1 MPVTKEEREIMFGPG
16 PGITPEERELMFDIT
31 PKGDS
36 GTTPS
41 VPETA
46 PAVTPP
52 FLQQLFPP
60 GLTESPFV
68 PENYP
73 IRPHTAGQ
81 LQTPMFPLVP
91 AIVDAADILDKPRRV
106 LTNAMYYVGQET
118 KGVRLP
124 KGQRRFESFKDAMKG
139 AWTGEEAPSF
149 YKSLEVL
156 KLGEVGSN
164 QIEAYQSRHWFMKYP
179 RKATEFASDI
189 VADAAVDYLLGKA
202 IYRPLK
208 AGFRLIAPESFIARV
223 SKTPA
228 SVLDEGFEATVG
240 RAVNDELGTRTTARV
255 STDDMIR
262 ESMMKSGELPEPIMQ
277 ASVEEIAQAQT
288 MYIAREAK
296 RNVLADKVGILRDQL
311 DNYDDYLGNAYD
323 KWVKESRLK
332 VMEDQLATQ
341 VADVDAS
348 KRMFTELSE
357 KGILLDY
364 TASRRAMRQ
373 AYVNAYIKK
382 LDDPEA
388 VGNIKHFI
396 KLASGN
402 TTDDIAELSDDAF
415 QTLFD
420 FIEYR
425 VTDKRNWDYLSEGT
439 PGTRGRFR
447 RIGRRLVHNQVV
459 SPAWQ
464 VFERLRGKRIYQF
477 VDDAFYNR
485 YTHLEGSLTEWDN
498 HLRTLK
504 KQGHLGKKRDETMRK
519 IFLLADGRL
528 DKVSDT
534 GFIIKLKKGDPH
546 MPGLEFAQETLF
558 LSAEEQAAGEFINKE
573 ARTLADMA
581 VAQGRLSHTGE
592 GAPKVIKNYITH
604 LFDRSADQAEIIRK
618 DALRIA
624 ESLPAGQVRDDA
636 IKAAELGAFAD
647 VADIAEM
654 YQYKTGTKVDIPEFK
669 RRIGAFEGLIEDAD
683 LAFRHFMNNETK
695 ALYMQPAYEA
705 ANTMAHESGN
715 RNLIQYTRQW
725 INSQRGI
732 PTKIEAGIE
741 PLAQD
746 ISMLL
751 EYGLKWL
758 PEWTHLQWKA
768 ENRAVRQF
776 SNWFR
781 AKTYF
786 AAMGF
791 NPGPVATNATQSM
804 LTIGAIGTKST
815 FMGFQS
821 LSSGSAKDILK
832 HSRLLVGRNPM
843 HIMNLRE
850 MSKAG
855 RAGGWAFRQVDQ
867 WMNVAPAFNGSLYKQ
882 IAGNSDKMA
891 VLRKYGI
898 PEGDGFWK
906 SLSKALDDGQFTGE
920 VDIANRVA
928 KLTQYSYL
936 HHDMPQYLSS
946 AIGKALGQFTS
957 WPANYWTSYLPEMAK
972 WMYTGNAPWGKLN
985 MLERATLLRHVV
997 LAQALLEGGKLVG
1010 IDFSKHSPLVG
1021 GLDPRDWRNVGG
1033 LPIPLPGGPV
1043 PSATGG
1049 PAMTIIAGAVSAATA
1064 KEHDRSW
1071 NEGISQMQR
1080 GFLMKNNLGF
1090 LPDVIPF
1097 FPQAARR
1104 AIGFAETG
1112 DFPSLIFRRIEE
1124 DEPSGR
1130 RTPYRP
1136 PGVPG
1141 LLRPPTP

>member
-1 MPVTKEEREIMFGPG
+1 MPITKEEEDIIFGPG
-16 PGITPEERELMFDIT
+16 PGITPEEERIIFGIT
-31 PKGDS
+31 PKGD
-36 GTTPS
+36 GGITPS
-41 VPETA
+41 VQATA
-46 PAVTPP
+46 PTVTPS
-52 FLQQLFPP
+52 FLQQLFPT
-60 GLTESPFV
+60 GLVETPFI

-73 IRPHTAGQ
+73 IRPHTAAQ

-91 AIVDAADILDKPRRV
+91 GLMEAADVFLDRPRRI
-106 LTNAMYYVGQET
+106 LTNAAYYVGQET

-149 YKSLEVL
+149 YKTLEVL
-156 KLGEVGSN
+156 RVGEVASN
-164 QIEAYQSRHWFMKYP
+164 QIEAYQNRHWFMKYP
-179 RKATEFASDI
+179 RKFTEFASDI

-202 IYRPLK
+202 IYRPVK
-208 AGFRLIAPESFIARV
+208 AGFRLVMPESFIARV

-240 RAVNDELGTRTTARV
+240 RAVNDELGTHTAARA

-262 ESMMKSGELPEPIMQ
+262 ESMMKSGELPEHVMQ
-277 ASVEEIAQAQT
+277 ASAEEIAQAQT
-288 MYIAREAK
+288 RYIAQEAK
-296 RNVLADKVGILRDQL
+296 RNVLSEKVNILRDQL

-341 VADVDAS
+341 VADVDAAS
-348 KRMFTELSE
+348 RAFAELRQ
-357 KGILLDY
+357 KGILIDY
-364 TASRRAMRQ
+364 TASRRSMRQ
-373 AYVNAYIKK
+373 AYVDAYIKK

-388 VGNIKHFI
+388 AGNIKHFI

-415 QTLFD
+415 NTLFD

-447 RIGRRLVHNQVV
+447 RIGRRIVHNQVV

-464 VFERLRGKRIYQF
+464 VFERLKGKRIYQF

-519 IFLLADGRL
+519 IFRYADGRL
-528 DKVSDT
+528 ERVDDT
-534 GFIIKLKKGDPH
+534 KFIFKPADAAP
-546 MPGLEFAQETLF
+546 ETMF

-592 GAPKVIKNYITH
+592 DAPKVIENYITH
-604 LFDRSADQAEIIRK
+604 LFDRSATQAGIIEK
-618 DALRIA
+618 EAMDIA
-624 ESLPAGQVRDDA
+624 ESLPLGQARDDA
-636 IKAAELGAFAD
+636 IRAVELRAYAD

-654 YQYKTGTKVDIPEFK
+654 YQYKTGIKVDIPEFK
-669 RRIGAFEGLIEDAD
+669 RRIGAYEGLIEDAD
-683 LAFRHFMNNETK
+683 LAFRHFINNETK

-705 ANTMAHESGN
+705 ANAMAGESGN
-715 RNLIQYTRQW
+715 RNLIRYTRQW

-732 PTKIEAGIE
+732 PTRFEAAIE
-741 PLAQD
+741 PNAQD

-751 EYGLKWL
+751 EYGTRWL

-791 NPGPVATNATQSM
+791 NPGPVATNATQSL

-815 FMGFQS
+815 FAGFGS
-821 LSSGSAKDILK
+821 LATDGGRDILK

-843 HIMNLRE
+843 HLMSLRE

-906 SLSKALDDGQFTGE
+906 SLSKALDAGEFTGE
-920 VDIANRVA
+920 VDIANRIA

-936 HHDMPQYLSS
+936 HHDMPAYLSN

-972 WMYTGNAPWGKLN
+972 WMYTGDAPWGKLN
-985 MLERATLLRHVV
+985 MLERATILRHVV
-997 LAQALLEGGKLVG
+997 LAQALLEGGKQVG
-1010 IDFSKHSPLVG
+1010 VDFSKHSPLVG

-1043 PSATGG
+1043 PSGTGG
-1049 PAMTIIAGAVSAATA
+1049 PAMTIIAGLVEATTA
-1064 KEHDRSW
+1064 LLNDRSW
-1071 NEGISQMQR
+1071 NEGLRKIER
-1080 GFLMKNNLGF
+1080 GFLMKAGTVG
-1090 LPDVIPF
+1090 PVPYVIPF

-1130 RTPYRP
+1130 RMPYRP
-1136 PGVPG
+1136 PGAPRG
-1141 LLRPPTP
+1141 LLTPPTP